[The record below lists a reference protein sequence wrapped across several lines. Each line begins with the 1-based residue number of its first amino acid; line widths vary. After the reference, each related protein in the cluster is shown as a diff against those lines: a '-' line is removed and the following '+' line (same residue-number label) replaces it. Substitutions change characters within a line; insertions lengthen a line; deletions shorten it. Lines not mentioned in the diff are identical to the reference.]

1 MSVEQRNNPKLLMGI
16 MGALV
21 TVVALVL
28 LYLWLNASSV
38 ETETEHMHQQDMAA
52 VPTAKPAAKTQ
63 EETDTINTAQVL
75 ETKVLIDDSQ
85 LKAPVPE
92 NAALAKEEM
101 AKLDDLQVQLHEQ
114 KATLDAQHHDADQ
127 LIQLKEEQIKLLE
140 AQLAQSQ

>member
-28 LYLWLNASSV
+28 LYQWLNASSD
-38 ETETEHMHQQDMAA
+38 EAERMHQEDIAA
-52 VPTAKPAAKTQ
+52 VPAAKPAAKT
-63 EETDTINTAQVL
+63 EEDTAAAKAP
-75 ETKVLIDDSQ
+75 ETIEAKALVSNQ
-85 LKAPVPE
+85 LLDAPVPE
-92 NAALAKEEM
+92 NASLAKEEV
-101 AKLDDLQVQLHEQ
+101 AKLDDIQVQLNEQ
-114 KATLDAQHHDADQ
+114 KATLDAQHSDADQ

>member
-28 LYLWLNASSV
+28 LYQWLNASSG
-38 ETETEHMHQQDMAA
+38 EAERMHQEDIAA
-52 VPTAKPAAKTQ
+52 VPAAKPAAKT
-63 EETDTINTAQVL
+63 EEDTAAGKAAETI
-75 ETKVLIDDSQ
+75 ETKALVSDQ
-85 LKAPVPE
+85 LLDVPVPE
-92 NAALAKEEM
+92 NASLAKEEV
-101 AKLDDLQVQLHEQ
+101 AKLDDIQVQLNEQ
-114 KATLDAQHHDADQ
+114 KATLDAQHSDADQ

>member
-28 LYLWLNASSV
+28 LYQWLNASSG
-38 ETETEHMHQQDMAA
+38 EAERILQEDIAA
-52 VPTAKPAAKTQ
+52 VPAAKPAAKT
-63 EETDTINTAQVL
+63 EEDTAAAKAP
-75 ETKVLIDDSQ
+75 ETIEAKALVSNQ
-85 LKAPVPE
+85 LLDAPVPE
-92 NAALAKEEM
+92 NASLAKEEV
-101 AKLDDLQVQLHEQ
+101 AKLDDIQVQLNEQ
-114 KATLDAQHHDADQ
+114 KATLDAQHSDADQ

>member
-21 TVVALVL
+21 TVVVLVL
-28 LYLWLNASSV
+28 LYQWLNAPSK
-38 ETETEHMHQQDMAA
+38 ETQRMQQEEIAA
-52 VPTAKPAAKTQ
+52 VPATTSTATT
-63 EETDTINTAQVL
+63 EEDTDASNATEAL
-75 ETKVLIDDSQ
+75 ETKALISGSL

-92 NAALAKEEM
+92 NATLANEEM
-101 AKLDDLQVQLHEQ
+101 AKLADIQVQLNEQ
-114 KATLDAQHHDADQ
+114 KATLDAQHSDADQ

>member
-28 LYLWLNASSV
+28 LYQWLNASSD
-38 ETETEHMHQQDMAA
+38 EAERIHQEDIAA
-52 VPTAKPAAKTQ
+52 VPAAKPAAKT
-63 EETDTINTAQVL
+63 EEDTAAAKAP
-75 ETKVLIDDSQ
+75 ETIEAKALVSNQ
-85 LKAPVPE
+85 LLDAPVPE
-92 NAALAKEEM
+92 NASLAKEEV
-101 AKLDDLQVQLHEQ
+101 AKLDDIQVQLNEQ
-114 KATLDAQHHDADQ
+114 KATLDAQHSDADQ

>member
-28 LYLWLNASSV
+28 LYQWLNASSG
-38 ETETEHMHQQDMAA
+38 EAERIHQEDIAA
-52 VPTAKPAAKTQ
+52 VPAAKPAAKT
-63 EETDTINTAQVL
+63 EEDTAAAKAP
-75 ETKVLIDDSQ
+75 ETIEAKALVSNQ
-85 LKAPVPE
+85 LLDAPVPE
-92 NAALAKEEM
+92 NASLAKEEV
-101 AKLDDLQVQLHEQ
+101 AKLNDIQVQLNEQ
-114 KATLDAQHHDADQ
+114 KATLDAQHSDADQ

>member
-28 LYLWLNASSV
+28 LYQWLNASSG
-38 ETETEHMHQQDMAA
+38 EAERIHQEDIAA
-52 VPTAKPAAKTQ
+52 VPAAKPAAKT
-63 EETDTINTAQVL
+63 EEDTAAAKAP
-75 ETKVLIDDSQ
+75 ETIEAKALVSDQ
-85 LKAPVPE
+85 LLDAPVPE
-92 NAALAKEEM
+92 NASLAKEEV
-101 AKLDDLQVQLHEQ
+101 AKLDDIQVQLNEQ
-114 KATLDAQHHDADQ
+114 KATLDAQHSDADQ

>member
-28 LYLWLNASSV
+28 LYQWLNASSG
-38 ETETEHMHQQDMAA
+38 EAERIHQEDIAA
-52 VPTAKPAAKTQ
+52 VPAAKPAAKT
-63 EETDTINTAQVL
+63 EEDTAATKAA
-75 ETKVLIDDSQ
+75 ETIEAKALVSEQLLDS
-85 LKAPVPE
+85 PVPE
-92 NAALAKEEM
+92 NASLAKEEV
-101 AKLDDLQVQLHEQ
+101 AKLDDIQVQLNEQ
-114 KATLDAQHHDADQ
+114 KATLDAQHSDADQ

>member
-28 LYLWLNASSV
+28 LYQWLNASSG
-38 ETETEHMHQQDMAA
+38 EAERMHQEDIAA
-52 VPTAKPAAKTQ
+52 VPAAKPAAKT
-63 EETDTINTAQVL
+63 EEDTAAAKAP
-75 ETKVLIDDSQ
+75 ETIEAKALVSEQLLDS
-85 LKAPVPE
+85 PVPE
-92 NAALAKEEM
+92 NASLAKEEV
-101 AKLDDLQVQLHEQ
+101 AKLDDIQVQLNEQ
-114 KATLDAQHHDADQ
+114 KATLDAQHSDADQ

>member
-28 LYLWLNASSV
+28 LYQWLNASSG
-38 ETETEHMHQQDMAA
+38 EAERIHQEDIAA
-52 VPTAKPAAKTQ
+52 VPAAKPAAKT
-63 EETDTINTAQVL
+63 EEDTAAAKAP
-75 ETKVLIDDSQ
+75 ETIEAKALVSNQ
-85 LKAPVPE
+85 LLDAPVPE
-92 NAALAKEEM
+92 NASLAKEEV
-101 AKLDDLQVQLHEQ
+101 AKLDDIQVQLDEQ
-114 KATLDAQHHDADQ
+114 KATLDAQHSDADQ

>member
-28 LYLWLNASSV
+28 LYQWLNASSG
-38 ETETEHMHQQDMAA
+38 EAERMHQEDIAA
-52 VPTAKPAAKTQ
+52 VPAAKPAAKT
-63 EETDTINTAQVL
+63 EEDTAA
-75 ETKVLIDDSQ
+75 TKAAEAIEAKALVSDQ
-85 LKAPVPE
+85 LLDAPVPE
-92 NAALAKEEM
+92 NASLAKEEV
-101 AKLDDLQVQLHEQ
+101 AKLDDIQVQLNEQ
-114 KATLDAQHHDADQ
+114 KATLDAQHSDADQ

>member
-28 LYLWLNASSV
+28 LYQWLNASSG
-38 ETETEHMHQQDMAA
+38 EAERIHQEDIAA
-52 VPTAKPAAKTQ
+52 VPAAKPAAKT
-63 EETDTINTAQVL
+63 EEDTAAAKAP
-75 ETKVLIDDSQ
+75 ETIEAKALVSEQLLDS
-85 LKAPVPE
+85 PVPE
-92 NAALAKEEM
+92 NASLAKEEV
-101 AKLDDLQVQLHEQ
+101 AKLDDIQVQLNEQ
-114 KATLDAQHHDADQ
+114 KATLDAQHSDADQ

>member
-28 LYLWLNASSV
+28 LYQWLNASSG
-38 ETETEHMHQQDMAA
+38 EAERMHQEDIAA
-52 VPTAKPAAKTQ
+52 VPAAKPAAKT
-63 EETDTINTAQVL
+63 EEDTAAAKAP
-75 ETKVLIDDSQ
+75 ETIEAKALVSDQ
-85 LKAPVPE
+85 LLDAPVPE
-92 NAALAKEEM
+92 NASLAKEEV
-101 AKLDDLQVQLHEQ
+101 AKLDDIQVQLNEQ
-114 KATLDAQHHDADQ
+114 KATLDAQHSDADQ

>member
-28 LYLWLNASSV
+28 LYQWLNASSG
-38 ETETEHMHQQDMAA
+38 EAERIHQEDIAA
-52 VPTAKPAAKTQ
+52 VPAAKPAAKT
-63 EETDTINTAQVL
+63 EEDTAAAKAP
-75 ETKVLIDDSQ
+75 ETIEAKALVSNQ
-85 LKAPVPE
+85 LLDAPVPE
-92 NAALAKEEM
+92 NASLAKEEV
-101 AKLDDLQVQLHEQ
+101 AKLDDIQVQFNEQ
-114 KATLDAQHHDADQ
+114 KATLDAQHSDADQ

>member
-28 LYLWLNASSV
+28 LYQWLNASSG
-38 ETETEHMHQQDMAA
+38 EAERMHQEDIAA
-52 VPTAKPAAKTQ
+52 VPAAKPAAKT
-63 EETDTINTAQVL
+63 EEDTAATKAA
-75 ETKVLIDDSQ
+75 ETIEAKALVSEQLLDS
-85 LKAPVPE
+85 PVPE
-92 NAALAKEEM
+92 NASLAKEEV
-101 AKLDDLQVQLHEQ
+101 AKLDDIQVQLNEQ
-114 KATLDAQHHDADQ
+114 KATLDAQHSDADQ

>member
-28 LYLWLNASSV
+28 LYQWLNASSG
-38 ETETEHMHQQDMAA
+38 EAERMHQEDIAA
-52 VPTAKPAAKTQ
+52 VPAAKPAAKT
-63 EETDTINTAQVL
+63 EEDTAAAKAP
-75 ETKVLIDDSQ
+75 ETIEAKALVSNQ
-85 LKAPVPE
+85 LLDAPVPE
-92 NAALAKEEM
+92 NASLAKEEV
-101 AKLDDLQVQLHEQ
+101 AKLDDIQVQLNEQ
-114 KATLDAQHHDADQ
+114 KATLDAQHSDADQ

>member
-28 LYLWLNASSV
+28 LYQWLNASSG
-38 ETETEHMHQQDMAA
+38 EAERIHQEDIAA
-52 VPTAKPAAKTQ
+52 VPAAKPAAKT
-63 EETDTINTAQVL
+63 EGDTAAAKAAEAIEAKALVSEQL
-75 ETKVLIDDSQ
+75 LDS
-85 LKAPVPE
+85 PVPE
-92 NAALAKEEM
+92 NASLAKEEV
-101 AKLDDLQVQLHEQ
+101 AKLDDIQVQLNEQ
-114 KATLDAQHHDADQ
+114 KATLDAQHSDADQ

>member
-28 LYLWLNASSV
+28 LYQWLNASSG
-38 ETETEHMHQQDMAA
+38 EAERIHQQDIAA
-52 VPTAKPAAKTQ
+52 VPAAKPAAKT
-63 EETDTINTAQVL
+63 EEDTAAGKAAETI
-75 ETKVLIDDSQ
+75 ETKALVSDQ
-85 LKAPVPE
+85 LLDAPVPE
-92 NAALAKEEM
+92 NASLAKEEV
-101 AKLDDLQVQLHEQ
+101 AKLDDIQVQLNEQ
-114 KATLDAQHHDADQ
+114 KATLDAQHSDADQ

>member
-28 LYLWLNASSV
+28 LYQWLNASSG
-38 ETETEHMHQQDMAA
+38 EAERMHQEDIVA
-52 VPTAKPAAKTQ
+52 VPAAKPAAKT
-63 EETDTINTAQVL
+63 EDTAAAKAAEAIEAKALVSEQL
-75 ETKVLIDDSQ
+75 LDS
-85 LKAPVPE
+85 PVPE
-92 NAALAKEEM
+92 NASLAKEEV
-101 AKLDDLQVQLHEQ
+101 AKLDDIQVQLNEQ
-114 KATLDAQHHDADQ
+114 KATLDAQHSDADQ

>member
-28 LYLWLNASSV
+28 LYQWLNASSG
-38 ETETEHMHQQDMAA
+38 EAERMHQEDIAA
-52 VPTAKPAAKTQ
+52 VPAAKPAAKT
-63 EETDTINTAQVL
+63 EEDTAATKAA
-75 ETKVLIDDSQ
+75 ETIEAKALVSEQLLDS
-85 LKAPVPE
+85 PVPE
-92 NAALAKEEM
+92 NASLAKEEV
-101 AKLDDLQVQLHEQ
+101 AKLDDIQVQLNEQ

>member
-21 TVVALVL
+21 TVVILVL
-28 LYLWLNASSV
+28 LYQWLNASPNQ
-38 ETETEHMHQQDMAA
+38 TEHMQQEDSAA
-52 VPTAKPAAKTQ
+52 IPAAKSTAITA
-63 EETDTINTAQVL
+63 EDADVLDTAEAL
-75 ETKVLIDDSQ
+75 ESKALVNGSLLT
-85 LKAPVPE
+85 APVPE

-101 AKLDDLQVQLHEQ
+101 AKLDDIQVQLNEQ

>member
-28 LYLWLNASSV
+28 LYQWLNASSG
-38 ETETEHMHQQDMAA
+38 EAERMYQEDIAA
-52 VPTAKPAAKTQ
+52 VPAAKPAAKT
-63 EETDTINTAQVL
+63 EEDTAAAKAA
-75 ETKVLIDDSQ
+75 ETIEAKALVSEQLLDS
-85 LKAPVPE
+85 PVPE
-92 NAALAKEEM
+92 NASLAKEEV
-101 AKLDDLQVQLHEQ
+101 AKLDDIQVQLNEQ
-114 KATLDAQHHDADQ
+114 KATLDAQHSDADQ

>member
-28 LYLWLNASSV
+28 LYQWLNASSG
-38 ETETEHMHQQDMAA
+38 EAERMHQEDIVA
-52 VPTAKPAAKTQ
+52 VPAAKPAAKT
-63 EETDTINTAQVL
+63 EDTAAAKAAEAIEAKALVS
-75 ETKVLIDDSQ
+75 DQ
-85 LKAPVPE
+85 LLDAPVPE
-92 NAALAKEEM
+92 NASLAKEEV
-101 AKLDDLQVQLHEQ
+101 AKLDDIQVQLNEQ
-114 KATLDAQHHDADQ
+114 KATLDAQHSDADQ

>member
-28 LYLWLNASSV
+28 LYQWLNASSG
-38 ETETEHMHQQDMAA
+38 EAERIHQQDIAA
-52 VPTAKPAAKTQ
+52 VPAAKPAAKT
-63 EETDTINTAQVL
+63 EEDTAAAKAP
-75 ETKVLIDDSQ
+75 ETIEAKALVSDELLD
-85 LKAPVPE
+85 APVPE
-92 NAALAKEEM
+92 NASLAKEEV
-101 AKLDDLQVQLHEQ
+101 AKLDDIQVQLNEQ
-114 KATLDAQHHDADQ
+114 KATLDAQHSDADQ